1 MKKGTK
7 SSGNK
12 SQLIRDFATANPDMK
27 PSQIIKELSAQGHKV
42 YPALVSQALRGT
54 PIAKKGRRKT
64 RGKARVATGAKSAT
78 VAASFDVS
86 NLKATSEFI
95 RQSGSAEQAI
105 ESIKAYQKIAA
116 LFQ

>member
-1 MKKGTK
+1 MKH
-7 SSGNK
+7 
-12 SQLIRDFATANPDMK
+12 
-27 PSQIIKELSAQGHKV
+27 SQIIKELSAQGHKV

-54 PIAKKGRRKT
+54 PISKKGRRKT
-64 RGKARVATGAKSAT
+64 RGKARVATGAKPAT

-86 NLKATSEFI
+86 NVKATSEFI